1 METSWILHVA
11 YGMFN
16 RTKIKLSAQSS
27 IIPAVKKYFIM
38 LNYREEKF
46 LKKEKI
52 LEWITMNIR
61 KGSKTVSY
69 LKR

>member
-1 METSWILHVA
+1 MVTLKTLLAA

-16 RTKIKLSAQSS
+16 RKKIKLSAQSS
-27 IIPAVKKYFIM
+27 IILVVKKYFIM
-38 LNYREEKF
+38 SNYREDKF

-52 LEWITMNIR
+52 LEWIIMNIR